1 MVLFLDFHCGQFF
14 LFWEG
19 FSPWFSQSSL
29 LALDWQEQKI
39 SSWISV
45 LGTSISWLL
54 GIVNLEQ
61 FLSMCCKPMLNTQCH
76 WYGTNASNSEWLSV
90 FMQPVGSIGIA
101 YVRLNLVYSWEI
113 CNWLLFFVK
122 KKKPRATKKNPKPTE
137 LKGISNYRHFF
148 YFQMF

>member
-1 MVLFLDFHCGQFF
+1 MFLFLDFHCGQFF

-45 LGTSISWLL
+45 LGTLISWLL

-61 FLSMCCKPMLNTQCH
+61 FLSMCCKRMLNIQCK
-76 WYGTNASNSEWLSV
+76 WYGTNASNSEWLSL
-90 FMQPVGSIGIA
+90 FMQPVWSIGIT
-101 YVRLNLVYSWEI
+101 YVRNLRHSEINWLNLVYSWEI
-113 CNWLLFFVK
+113 CNWLPFFSLLK
-122 KKKPRATKKNPKPTE
+122 NPQATKKKSKP
-137 LKGISNYRHFF
+137 N
-148 YFQMF
+148 